1 MLYLFYVHNFPMLH
15 LTVGLAYVSSYRMI
29 DKFRGSNFR
38 GLGNSDNFVGLYF
51 CGVPPL
57 IT

>member
-1 MLYLFYVHNFPMLH
+1 MKDDYDVN
-15 LTVGLAYVSSYRMI
+15 TVRLVIFMGI
-29 DKFRGSNFR
+29 IFR
-38 GLGNSDNFVGLYF
+38 GLGSSDDFVGLYF